1 MGNTNKEYTKKM
13 KERREVLEEF
23 FARKDYL
30 PMKFKDIASLFQVP
44 KAERGDLQLILKD
57 SIKEGTLIENGEG
70 RYAKP
75 DADLVTGIFMSTGKG
90 FAFLRTGEGE
100 EDIFIPASEVS
111 NAFDGD
117 TVTVKL
123 LAKSRGK
130 SREGK
135 VVKIVERAVTTVV
148 GTFERSKNFGFV
160 VPDNTRLNSD
170 IYIPKNGCK
179 DVPKGYK
186 VVAEITSYGDA
197 KHSPEGKIIE
207 ILGSENEKGVDILSI
222 L

>member
-44 KAERGDLQLILKD
+44 KAERGDLQLILND
-57 SIKEGTLIENGEG
+57 IIKEGKLIENGEG

-75 DADLVTGIFMSTGKG
+75 DSDLVTGIFMSTGKG

-123 LAKSRGK
+123 LSKSRGK

-148 GTFERSKNFGFV
+148 QG
-160 VPDNTRLNSD
+160 
-170 IYIPKNGCK
+170 GC
-179 DVPKGYK
+179 
-186 VVAEITSYGDA
+186 
-197 KHSPEGKIIE
+197 
-207 ILGSENEKGVDILSI
+207 
-222 L
+222 

>member
-44 KAERGDLQLILKD
+44 KTERGDLQLILND
-57 SIKEGTLIENGEG
+57 IIKEGKLIENGEG

-100 EDIFIPASEVS
+100 EDIFIPAS
-111 NAFDGD
+111 
-117 TVTVKL
+117 
-123 LAKSRGK
+123 
-130 SREGK
+130 
-135 VVKIVERAVTTVV
+135 
-148 GTFERSKNFGFV
+148 
-160 VPDNTRLNSD
+160 
-170 IYIPKNGCK
+170 
-179 DVPKGYK
+179 
-186 VVAEITSYGDA
+186 
-197 KHSPEGKIIE
+197 
-207 ILGSENEKGVDILSI
+207 
-222 L
+222 

>member
-23 FARKDYL
+23 FARKDYI

-44 KAERGDLQLILKD
+44 KAERGDLQLILND
-57 SIKEGTLIENGEG
+57 IIKEGKLIENGEG

-186 VVAEITSYGDA
+186 VVAEITNYGDA

-207 ILGSENEKGVDILSI
+207 ILGSENEKGVDI
-222 L
+222 

>member
-44 KAERGDLQLILKD
+44 KAERGDLQLILND
-57 SIKEGTLIENGEG
+57 IIKEGKLIENGEG

-130 SREGK
+130 NREGK

-148 GTFERSKNFGFV
+148 GTFERSKNFGLIIPGLILISIYLKMAV
-160 VPDNTRLNSD
+160 KMYLRGTRWLL
-170 IYIPKNGCK
+170 KLQ
-179 DVPKGYK
+179 
-186 VVAEITSYGDA
+186 ITVT
-197 KHSPEGKIIE
+197 P
-207 ILGSENEKGVDILSI
+207 SI
-222 L
+222 ALRVKL